1 MNASPSFSSLLAPPG
16 SSAPGPAPQG
26 AAGGTMLNDRA
37 MQAALMN
44 PLQQAR
50 VAVEQSQQALM
61 GLAQKF
67 AEADDV

>member
-1 MNASPSFSSLLAPPG
+1 
-16 SSAPGPAPQG
+16 
-26 AAGGTMLNDRA
+26 MLNDRA